1 MNLSQL
7 TEYDTFLFHQ
17 GTNCRAYEMLGAH
30 LTEENGEKGVRF
42 TVWAPNAK
50 EVSVVGEFNHW
61 DTRVNKMSK
70 IDDGEIWKIFIPGIK
85 EGDVYKYAI
94 MPQHGGPHI
103 MKADPYGYHAE
114 VAPATAS
121 RVYDMNHYEWQDA
134 EWQEKK
140 KRTQSYGQPMLTY
153 EVHLGSWRRTP
164 EGNQLSYRDMAEQL
178 VNYAK
183 EMNYTHIE
191 FMPLCEHPYEGS
203 WGYQATGYYAAT
215 SRFGAPDD
223 LRYLIDKAHQAGIG
237 IIMDWVP
244 GHFCKDDPGLRDFD
258 GRNLYES
265 DNPQRADNAGWG
277 TTNFD
282 YGRTEVQ
289 SFLISNA
296 IFWMDQYHIDG
307 LRIDAV
313 ANMLYLDYGR
323 QHGEWQANKYGGNGN
338 LEAIDFLHKLNEA
351 VFREYPQALMI
362 AEESTSWPN
371 ISKPVYM
378 GGMGF
383 NYKWNMGWM
392 NDTLSYFSLDPI
404 YRKWHHDK
412 ITFSMMYAFSEN
424 FVLPLSHD
432 EVVHGKCSLINKMP
446 GDYWQKFAGLRAFFG
461 YWMAHPGKKLLF
473 QGGEFGQFV
482 EWKWDTSLDW
492 HLPEKYEMHTKMLE
506 FSKNLNKFYVENKEF
521 WQVDFDWG
529 GFEWID
535 CDNADDSMLSFIRRA
550 DNGDFVIA
558 ICNFTPAVRHGARFG
573 VPKAGVYEEVF
584 NSDAAEFGGS
594 NVLNENDIPSQEV
607 PWNNKAQSIQVT
619 VPPLATIYLRLK
631 KERPIKGQPE
641 TDNTNE
647 TAAEAKAVEAE
658 QAAEAAPAPEAE
670 AAPAEEIVAEAPKK
684 RRGRPKMTAEEKAA
698 AAEKRAQKKAEKAA
712 AEKAEAEKPAAKKTA
727 KTAAK
732 KTAAKKTAAKKTA
745 AKAEPDEAKPKR
757 RGRPPKKKTE

>member
-61 DTRVNKMSK
+61 DTRVNKMSR

-178 VNYAK
+178 VNYVK

-323 QHGEWQANKYGGNGN
+323 QSGEWQANKYGGNGN

-506 FSKNLNKFYVENKEF
+506 FSKNLNKFYVEHKEF

-550 DNGDFVIA
+550 DDGEFVIA

>member
-1 MNLSQL
+1 M
-7 TEYDTFLFHQ
+7 
-17 GTNCRAYEMLGAH
+17 
-30 LTEENGEKGVRF
+30 
-42 TVWAPNAK
+42 
-50 EVSVVGEFNHW
+50 
-61 DTRVNKMSK
+61 
-70 IDDGEIWKIFIPGIK
+70 
-85 EGDVYKYAI
+85 YKYAI

-103 MKADPYGYHAE
+103 MKADPYGYYAE

-237 IIMDWVP
+237 VIMDWVP

-323 QHGEWQANKYGGNGN
+323 QQGEWQANKYGGNGN

-550 DNGDFVIA
+550 DDGEFVIA

-732 KTAAKKTAAKKTA
+732 KTAAK
-745 AKAEPDEAKPKR
+745 AESDEAKPKR

>member
-103 MKADPYGYHAE
+103 MKADPYGYYAE

-178 VNYAK
+178 VNYVK

-223 LRYLIDKAHQAGIG
+223 LRYLIDKAHQARIG

-323 QHGEWQANKYGGNGN
+323 QSGEWQANKYGGNGN

-550 DNGDFVIA
+550 DDGEFVIA

-647 TAAEAKAVEAE
+647 TAAEAKAVDAE

>member
-1 MNLSQL
+1 
-7 TEYDTFLFHQ
+7 
-17 GTNCRAYEMLGAH
+17 MLGAH

-61 DTRVNKMSK
+61 DTRVNKMSR

-178 VNYAK
+178 VNYVK

-323 QHGEWQANKYGGNGN
+323 QQGEWQANKYGGNGN

-550 DNGDFVIA
+550 DDGEFVIA

-607 PWNNKAQSIQVT
+607 PCHRKSQSIQVT

>member
-1 MNLSQL
+1 
-7 TEYDTFLFHQ
+7 
-17 GTNCRAYEMLGAH
+17 MLGAH

-61 DTRVNKMSK
+61 DTRVNKMSR

-103 MKADPYGYHAE
+103 MKADPYGYYAE

-178 VNYAK
+178 VNYVK

-323 QHGEWQANKYGGNGN
+323 QQGEWQANKYGGNGN

-506 FSKNLNKFYVENKEF
+506 FSKNLNKFYVEHKEF

>member
-1 MNLSQL
+1 
-7 TEYDTFLFHQ
+7 
-17 GTNCRAYEMLGAH
+17 MLGAH

-61 DTRVNKMSK
+61 DTRVNKMSR

-103 MKADPYGYHAE
+103 MKADPYGYYAE

-237 IIMDWVP
+237 VIMDWVP

-323 QHGEWQANKYGGNGN
+323 QQGEWQANKYGGNGN

>member
-215 SRFGAPDD
+215 SRFGTPDD

-237 IIMDWVP
+237 VIMDWVP

-323 QHGEWQANKYGGNGN
+323 QHGEWQPNKYGGNGN

-432 EVVHGKCSLINKMP
+432 EVVHGKGSLINKMP

-506 FSKNLNKFYVENKEF
+506 FSKNLNKFYVENKEL

-550 DNGDFVIA
+550 DDGEFVIA

-732 KTAAKKTAAKKTA
+732 KTAAK
-745 AKAEPDEAKPKR
+745 AESDEAKPKR

>member
-61 DTRVNKMSK
+61 DTRVNKMSR

-103 MKADPYGYHAE
+103 MKADPYGYYAE

-323 QHGEWQANKYGGNGN
+323 QQGEWQANKYGGNGN

-535 CDNADDSMLSFIRRA
+535 CDNADDSMLSSIRRA
-550 DNGDFVIA
+550 DDGEFVIA

>member
-61 DTRVNKMSK
+61 DTRVNKMSR

-103 MKADPYGYHAE
+103 MKADPYGYYAE

-550 DNGDFVIA
+550 DDGEFVIA

-658 QAAEAAPAPEAE
+658 QAAEAATAPEAE

>member
-61 DTRVNKMSK
+61 DTRVNKMSR

-103 MKADPYGYHAE
+103 MKADPYGYYAE

-323 QHGEWQANKYGGNGN
+323 QQGEWQANKYGGNGN

-550 DNGDFVIA
+550 DDGEFVIA

-732 KTAAKKTAAKKTA
+732 KTAAK
-745 AKAEPDEAKPKR
+745 AESDEAKPKR

>member
-50 EVSVVGEFNHW
+50 EVSVVGEFNNW
-61 DTRVNKMSK
+61 DTRVNKMSR

-103 MKADPYGYHAE
+103 MKADPYGYYAE

-323 QHGEWQANKYGGNGN
+323 QQGEWQANKYGGNGN

-550 DNGDFVIA
+550 DNGDFIIA